1 MADLDVPPDRVDQV
15 VVVVLVVPP
24 DRVDLADFV
33 RADPVVPV
41 AEARVQLAL
50 GHLVAAAVLEAQ
62 AVPVVDRVLLV
73 LIAARGVDLSKK
85 TALAPTVRFEF
96 PKCA

>member
-1 MADLDVPPDRVDQV
+1 VDQV

-24 DRVDLADFV
+24 DRVGLADFV
-33 RADPVVPV
+33 RAALVDQVVVPA
-41 AEARVQLAL
+41 AEARVQLDL
-50 GHLVAAAVLEAQ
+50 GHLVAAAVMEAQ

-73 LIAARGVDLSKK
+73 LIADQGVDLSKK
-85 TALAPTVRFEF
+85 TDLAPTVKFEF